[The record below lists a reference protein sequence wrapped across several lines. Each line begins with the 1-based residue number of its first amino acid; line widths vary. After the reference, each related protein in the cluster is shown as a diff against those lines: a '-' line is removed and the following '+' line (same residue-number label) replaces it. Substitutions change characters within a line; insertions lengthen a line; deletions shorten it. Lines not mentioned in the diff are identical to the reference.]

1 MFYFDILIY
10 YNNYKCI
17 DKDFVM
23 AKVKSREEEI
33 QEQWLKYFKNIEKEN
48 ELIKLLL
55 EYYKKIETELNKIE
69 LANLK
74 KRNEDR
80 FESERKPHRRE
91 QEEIKSILPAY
102 TEFIS
107 RKELRQ
113 YLLKANTK
121 IDEIRNKINNN
132 ELNVLSDFKQKLAHY
147 SELKEKLEEFERE
160 KEKPQI
166 DKNKFTSIY
175 LENFKGFTQKE
186 KEKQDENTI
195 KIRPITLIY
204 GPNSF
209 GKSSILQSLLLMNQT
224 VNEGGDYRTVCL
236 LPKGQTANLGTF
248 SDLIN
253 KNDTS
258 KELRIDISLPFNHYF
273 DNENISAKQDTSLL
287 TKLYFSYYFKLTR
300 GHTVL
305 SKIDIWARMIDYYNT
320 DTIMEI
326 PKKLVYTLELQ
337 PNQNDVYTIIRHCKN
352 DIAPNEVFLGDTGE
366 KQEVKKISFFRLE
379 EFLAEEPFKQIE
391 EILKNLVYVSSFR
404 IQPERVFIP
413 EQNRRDYVGKNG
425 EYTAEILYDNDI
437 KKDINIWL
445 KEIAG
450 YELSEDNGNDKVK
463 SINLNDKKT
472 HVQKINL
479 LDLGSGIAQ
488 VLPIITQ
495 SFKSENNTILVEEPE
510 IHLHP
515 KAQATLGAMFAEATQ
530 KRNNTFIIE
539 THSENLLL
547 RLEKLIRRGEL
558 SEDDVSVIYVDKDE
572 NGSKCIPLELDNE
585 GDIVNIS
592 DVPNGFF
599 EEGFDELFDIDKDN

>member
-1 MFYFDILIY
+1 
-10 YNNYKCI
+10 
-17 DKDFVM
+17 M
-23 AKVKSREEEI
+23 AISKEEQLKEA
-33 QEQWLKYFKNIEKEN
+33 WLAYFKNIQKEN
-48 ELIKLLL
+48 ELIRLLL
-55 EYYKKIETELNKIE
+55 KYYKKIETEINKIE

-74 KRNEDR
+74 KRNDDS
-80 FESERKPHRRE
+80 FEEGREYSPRKK

-102 TEFIS
+102 TEFVS

-132 ELNVLSDFKQKLAHY
+132 ELKVLSDFKQKLSHY
-147 SELKEKLEEFERE
+147 IELKGKLEEFERE

-166 DKNKFTSIY
+166 DKNKFTSLY
-175 LENFKGFTQKE
+175 LENFKGFIQKE
-186 KEKQDENTI
+186 EEKQCENTI

-209 GKSSILQSLLLMNQT
+209 GKSSILQSLLLLNQT
-224 VNEGGDYRTVCL
+224 VNEGGDYKTVCL
-236 LPKGQTANLGTF
+236 LPKGATVNLGTF
-248 SDLIN
+248 SDLRN

-287 TKLYFSYYFKLTR
+287 TKLYFSYYFKLTK
-300 GHTVL
+300 GHTIL
-305 SKIDIWARMIDYYNT
+305 SKIDIWAKIIDYCNT
-320 DTIMEI
+320 DTIVET
-326 PKKLVYTLELQ
+326 PKKLIYTLELKS
-337 PNQNDVYTIIRHCKN
+337 NQNNVYTIIRHYRN
-352 DIAPNEVFLGDTGE
+352 DIASDEVFLGDSGQ
-366 KQEVKKISFFRLE
+366 KQELKKISFFRLE
-379 EFLAEEPFKQIE
+379 EFLVEEPFKQIE
-391 EILKNLVYVSSFR
+391 EILQNLVYVSSFR

-425 EYTAEILYDNDI
+425 EYTAEILYDKEL
-437 KKDINIWL
+437 KKNINYWL

-463 SINLNDKKT
+463 SINLNDEKT
-472 HVQKINL
+472 HIQKINL

-495 SFKSENNTILVEEPE
+495 AFKSENNTILVEEPE

-515 KAQATLGAMFAEATQ
+515 KAQATLGEMFAVAAKE
-530 KRNNTFIIE
+530 RNNTFVIE

-547 RLEKLIRRGEL
+547 RLERLIRQGKL
-558 SEDDVSVIYVDKDE
+558 SKDDVSVIYVDKNE
-572 NGSKCIPLELDNE
+572 NGSYCIPLILDNE
-585 GDIVNIS
+585 GDITNIN
-592 DVPNGFF
+592 DVPDGFF
-599 EEGFDELFDIDKDN
+599 EEGFNELFDVKK

>member
-1 MFYFDILIY
+1 MP
-10 YNNYKCI
+10 
-17 DKDFVM
+17 
-23 AKVKSREEEI
+23 KVKSREEEM
-33 QEQWLKYFKNIEKEN
+33 QEKWLKYFKNIEKEN
-48 ELIKLLL
+48 ELIRLLL
-55 EYYKKIETELNKIE
+55 KYYKKIETEINKIE

-74 KRNEDR
+74 KRNDDS
-80 FESERKPHRRE
+80 FEEGREYSPRKK

-102 TEFIS
+102 TEFVS

-132 ELNVLSDFKQKLAHY
+132 ELKVLSDFKQKLSHY
-147 SELKEKLEEFERE
+147 IELKGKLEEFERE

-166 DKNKFTSIY
+166 DKNKLTSLY
-175 LENFKGFTQKE
+175 LENFKGFIQKE
-186 KEKQDENTI
+186 EEKQCENAI

-209 GKSSILQSLLLMNQT
+209 GKSSILQSLLLLNQT
-224 VNEGGDYRTVCL
+224 VNEGGDYKTVCL
-236 LPKGQTANLGTF
+236 LPKGATVNLGTF

-287 TKLYFSYYFKLTR
+287 TKLYFSYYFKLTK
-300 GHTVL
+300 GHTIL
-305 SKIDIWARMIDYYNT
+305 SKIDIWAKIIDYCNT
-320 DTIMEI
+320 DTIVET
-326 PKKLVYTLELQ
+326 PKKLIYTLELKS
-337 PNQNDVYTIIRHCKN
+337 NQNNVYTIIRHYRN
-352 DIAPNEVFLGDTGE
+352 DIAPDEVFLGDTGQ
-366 KQEVKKISFFRLE
+366 KQELKKISFFRLE
-379 EFLAEEPFKQIE
+379 EFLMEEPFKQIE
-391 EILKNLVYVSSFR
+391 EILQNLVYVSSFR

-425 EYTAEILYDNDI
+425 EYTAEILYDKEL
-437 KKDINIWL
+437 KKHINYWL

-463 SINLNDKKT
+463 SINLNDEKT
-472 HVQKINL
+472 HIQKINL

-495 SFKSENNTILVEEPE
+495 AFKSENNTILVEEPE

-515 KAQATLGAMFAEATQ
+515 KAQATLGEMFAVAAKE
-530 KRNNTFIIE
+530 RNNTFVIE

-547 RLEKLIRRGEL
+547 RLERLIRLGKL
-558 SEDDVSVIYVDKDE
+558 SKDDVSVIYVDKDI
-572 NGSKCIPLELDNE
+572 NGSKCIPLKLDDD
-585 GDIVNIS
+585 GDIVNIN
-592 DVPNGFF
+592 DVPDGFF
-599 EEGFDELFDIDKDN
+599 EEGFNELFDVKK

>member
-1 MFYFDILIY
+1 M
-10 YNNYKCI
+10 
-17 DKDFVM
+17 M
-23 AKVKSREEEI
+23 PKVKSREEEM
-33 QEQWLKYFKNIEKEN
+33 QEKWLMYFKNIEKEN
-48 ELIKLLL
+48 ELIRLLL
-55 EYYKKIETELNKIE
+55 KYYKKIEAEVNKIE

-74 KRNEDR
+74 KRNDDS
-80 FESERKPHRRE
+80 FEEGREYSPRKK

-102 TEFIS
+102 TEFVS

-132 ELNVLSDFKQKLAHY
+132 ELKVLSDFKQKLSHY
-147 SELKEKLEEFERE
+147 IELKGKLEEFERE

-166 DKNKFTSIY
+166 DKNKFTSLY
-175 LENFKGFTQKE
+175 LENFKGFIQKE
-186 KEKQDENTI
+186 EEKQCENTI

-209 GKSSILQSLLLMNQT
+209 GKSSILQSLLLLNQT
-224 VNEGGDYRTVCL
+224 VNEGGDYKTVCL
-236 LPKGQTANLGTF
+236 LPKGATVNLGTF

-287 TKLYFSYYFKLTR
+287 TKLYFSYYFKLTK
-300 GHTVL
+300 GHTIL
-305 SKIDIWARMIDYYNT
+305 SKIDIWAKIIDYCNT
-320 DTIMEI
+320 DTIVET
-326 PKKLVYTLELQ
+326 PKKLIYTLELKS
-337 PNQNDVYTIIRHCKN
+337 NQNNVYTIIRHYRN
-352 DIAPNEVFLGDTGE
+352 DIAPDEVFLGDTGQ
-366 KQEVKKISFFRLE
+366 KQELKKISFFRLE
-379 EFLAEEPFKQIE
+379 EFLVEEPFKQIE
-391 EILKNLVYVSSFR
+391 EILQNLVYVSSFR

-425 EYTAEILYDNDI
+425 EYTAEILYDKEL
-437 KKDINIWL
+437 KKHINYWL

-463 SINLNDKKT
+463 SINLNDEKT
-472 HVQKINL
+472 HIQKINL

-495 SFKSENNTILVEEPE
+495 AFKSENNTILVEEPE

-515 KAQATLGAMFAEATQ
+515 KAQATLGEMFAVAAKE
-530 KRNNTFIIE
+530 RNNTFVIE

-547 RLEKLIRRGEL
+547 RLERLIRQGKL
-558 SEDDVSVIYVDKDE
+558 SKDDVSVIYVDKNE
-572 NGSKCIPLELDNE
+572 NGSYCIPLKLDDD
-585 GDIVNIS
+585 GDIVNINE
-592 DVPNGFF
+592 VPDGFF
-599 EEGFDELFDIDKDN
+599 EEGFNELFDVGNK

>member
-1 MFYFDILIY
+1 
-10 YNNYKCI
+10 
-17 DKDFVM
+17 M
-23 AKVKSREEEI
+23 AISKEEQLKEA
-33 QEQWLKYFKNIEKEN
+33 WLAYFKNIQKEN
-48 ELIKLLL
+48 ELIRLLL
-55 EYYKKIETELNKIE
+55 KYYKKIETEINKIE

-74 KRNEDR
+74 KRNDDS
-80 FESERKPHRRE
+80 FEEGREYSPRKK

-102 TEFIS
+102 TEFVS

-132 ELNVLSDFKQKLAHY
+132 ELKVLSDFKQKLSHY
-147 SELKEKLEEFERE
+147 IELKGKLEEFERE

-166 DKNKFTSIY
+166 DKNKFTSLY
-175 LENFKGFTQKE
+175 LENFKGFIQKE
-186 KEKQDENTI
+186 EEKQCENAI

-209 GKSSILQSLLLMNQT
+209 GKSSILQSLLLLNQT
-224 VNEGGDYRTVCL
+224 VNEGRDYKTVCL
-236 LPKGQTANLGTF
+236 LPKGSTVNLGTF

-287 TKLYFSYYFKLTR
+287 TKLYFSYYFKLTK
-300 GHTVL
+300 GHTIL
-305 SKIDIWARMIDYYNT
+305 SKIDIWAKIIDYCNT
-320 DTIMEI
+320 DTIVET
-326 PKKLVYTLELQ
+326 PKKLIYTLELKS
-337 PNQNDVYTIIRHCKN
+337 NQNNVYTIIRHYRN
-352 DIAPNEVFLGDTGE
+352 DIASDEVFLGDSGQ
-366 KQEVKKISFFRLE
+366 KQELKKISFFRLE
-379 EFLAEEPFKQIE
+379 EFLMEEPFKQIE
-391 EILKNLVYVSSFR
+391 EILQNLVYVSSFR

-425 EYTAEILYDNDI
+425 EYTAEILYDKEL
-437 KKDINIWL
+437 KKHINYWL

-463 SINLNDKKT
+463 SINLNDEKT
-472 HVQKINL
+472 HIQKINL

-495 SFKSENNTILVEEPE
+495 AFKSGNNTILVEEPE

-515 KAQATLGAMFAEATQ
+515 KAQATLGEMFAVAAKE
-530 KRNNTFIIE
+530 RNNTFVIE

-547 RLEKLIRRGEL
+547 RLERLIRLGKL
-558 SEDDVSVIYVDKDE
+558 SKDDVSVIYVDKNE
-572 NGSKCIPLELDNE
+572 NGSYCIPLILDDE
-585 GDIVNIS
+585 GDITNIN
-592 DVPNGFF
+592 DVPDGFF
-599 EEGFDELFDIDKDN
+599 EEGFNELFDVGNK

>member
-1 MFYFDILIY
+1 
-10 YNNYKCI
+10 
-17 DKDFVM
+17 M
-23 AKVKSREEEI
+23 AISKEEQLKEA
-33 QEQWLKYFKNIEKEN
+33 WLAYFKNIQKEN
-48 ELIKLLL
+48 ELIRLLL
-55 EYYKKIETELNKIE
+55 KYYKKIEAEVNKIE

-74 KRNEDR
+74 KRNDDS
-80 FESERKPHRRE
+80 FEGGREYSPRKK

-132 ELNVLSDFKQKLAHY
+132 ELKVLSDFKQKLSHY
-147 SELKEKLEEFERE
+147 IELKGKLEEFERE

-166 DKNKFTSIY
+166 DKNKFTSLY
-175 LENFKGFTQKE
+175 LENFKGFIQKE
-186 KEKQDENTI
+186 EEKQCENTI

-209 GKSSILQSLLLMNQT
+209 GKSSILQSLLLLNQT
-224 VNEGGDYRTVCL
+224 VNEGGDYKTVCL
-236 LPKGQTANLGTF
+236 LPKGSTVNLGTF

-273 DNENISAKQDTSLL
+273 DNENIFVKQDTSLL
-287 TKLYFSYYFKLTR
+287 TKLYFSYYFKLTK
-300 GHTVL
+300 GHTIL
-305 SKIDIWARMIDYYNT
+305 SKIDIWAKIIDYCNT
-320 DTIMEI
+320 DTIVET
-326 PKKLVYTLELQ
+326 PKKLIYTLELKS
-337 PNQNDVYTIIRHCKN
+337 NQNNVYTIIRHYRN
-352 DIAPNEVFLGDTGE
+352 DIASDEVFLGDSGQ
-366 KQEVKKISFFRLE
+366 KQELKKISFFRLE
-379 EFLAEEPFKQIE
+379 EFLVEEPFKQIE
-391 EILKNLVYVSSFR
+391 EILQNLVYVSSFR

-425 EYTAEILYDNDI
+425 EYTAEILYDKEL
-437 KKDINIWL
+437 KKHINYWL

-463 SINLNDKKT
+463 SINLNDEKT
-472 HVQKINL
+472 HIQKINL

-495 SFKSENNTILVEEPE
+495 AFKSENNTILVEEPE

-515 KAQATLGAMFAEATQ
+515 KAQATLGEMFAVAAKE
-530 KRNNTFIIE
+530 RNNTFVIE

-547 RLEKLIRRGEL
+547 RLERLIRQGKL
-558 SEDDVSVIYVDKDE
+558 SKDDVSVIYVDKNE
-572 NGSKCIPLELDNE
+572 NGSYCIPLILDDE
-585 GDIVNIS
+585 GDITNIN
-592 DVPNGFF
+592 DVPDGFF
-599 EEGFDELFDIDKDN
+599 EEGFNELFDVKK

>member
-1 MFYFDILIY
+1 
-10 YNNYKCI
+10 
-17 DKDFVM
+17 M
-23 AKVKSREEEI
+23 AISKEEQLKEA
-33 QEQWLKYFKNIEKEN
+33 WLAYFKNIQKEN
-48 ELIKLLL
+48 ELIRLLL
-55 EYYKKIETELNKIE
+55 KYYKKIEAEVNKIE

-74 KRNEDR
+74 KRNDDS
-80 FESERKPHRRE
+80 FEEGREYSPRKK

-102 TEFIS
+102 TEFVS

-132 ELNVLSDFKQKLAHY
+132 ELKVLSDFKQKLSHY
-147 SELKEKLEEFERE
+147 IELKGKLEEFERE

-166 DKNKFTSIY
+166 DKNKFTSLY
-175 LENFKGFTQKE
+175 LENFKGFIQKE
-186 KEKQDENTI
+186 EEKQCENTI

-209 GKSSILQSLLLMNQT
+209 GKSSILQSLLLLNQT
-224 VNEGGDYRTVCL
+224 VNEGGDYKTVCL
-236 LPKGQTANLGTF
+236 LPKGSTVNLGTF

-273 DNENISAKQDTSLL
+273 DNENIFVKQDTSLL
-287 TKLYFSYYFKLTR
+287 TKLYFSYYFKLTK
-300 GHTVL
+300 GHTIL
-305 SKIDIWARMIDYYNT
+305 SKIDIWAKIIDYCNT
-320 DTIMEI
+320 DTIVET
-326 PKKLVYTLELQ
+326 PKKLIYTLELKS
-337 PNQNDVYTIIRHCKN
+337 NQNNVYTIIRHYRN
-352 DIAPNEVFLGDTGE
+352 DIASDEVFLGDSGQ
-366 KQEVKKISFFRLE
+366 KQELKKISFFRLE
-379 EFLAEEPFKQIE
+379 EFLVEEPFKQIE
-391 EILKNLVYVSSFR
+391 EILQNLVYVSSFR

-425 EYTAEILYDNDI
+425 EYTAEILYDKEL
-437 KKDINIWL
+437 KKHINYWL

-463 SINLNDKKT
+463 SINLNDEKT
-472 HVQKINL
+472 HIQKINL

-495 SFKSENNTILVEEPE
+495 AFKSENNTILVEEPE

-515 KAQATLGAMFAEATQ
+515 KAQATLGEMFAVAAKE
-530 KRNNTFIIE
+530 RNNTFVIE

-547 RLEKLIRRGEL
+547 RLERLIRQGKL
-558 SEDDVSVIYVDKDE
+558 SKDDVSVIYVDKNE
-572 NGSKCIPLELDNE
+572 NGSYCIPLILDNE
-585 GDIVNIS
+585 GDITNIN
-592 DVPNGFF
+592 DVPDGFF
-599 EEGFDELFDIDKDN
+599 EEGFNELFDVKK

>member
-1 MFYFDILIY
+1 M
-10 YNNYKCI
+10 
-17 DKDFVM
+17 M
-23 AKVKSREEEI
+23 PKVKSREEEM
-33 QEQWLKYFKNIEKEN
+33 QEKWLKYFKNIEKEN
-48 ELIKLLL
+48 ELIRLLL
-55 EYYKKIETELNKIE
+55 KYYKKIETEINKIE

-74 KRNEDR
+74 KRNDDS
-80 FESERKPHRRE
+80 FEEGSEYSPRKK

-102 TEFIS
+102 TEFVS

-132 ELNVLSDFKQKLAHY
+132 ELKVLSDFKQKLSHY
-147 SELKEKLEEFERE
+147 IELKGKLEEFERE

-166 DKNKFTSIY
+166 DKNKLTSLY
-175 LENFKGFTQKE
+175 LENFKGFIQKE
-186 KEKQDENTI
+186 EEKQCENAI

-209 GKSSILQSLLLMNQT
+209 GKSSILQSLLLLNQT
-224 VNEGGDYRTVCL
+224 VNEGGDYKTVCL
-236 LPKGQTANLGTF
+236 LPKGATVNLGTF

-287 TKLYFSYYFKLTR
+287 TKLYFSYYFKLTK
-300 GHTVL
+300 GHTIL
-305 SKIDIWARMIDYYNT
+305 SKIDIWAKIIDYCNT
-320 DTIMEI
+320 DTIVET
-326 PKKLVYTLELQ
+326 PKKLIYTLELQ
-337 PNQNDVYTIIRHCKN
+337 PNQNNVYTIIRHYRN
-352 DIAPNEVFLGDTGE
+352 DIAPYEVFLGDSGQ
-366 KQEVKKISFFRLE
+366 KQELKKISFFRLE
-379 EFLAEEPFKQIE
+379 EFLMEEPFKQIE
-391 EILKNLVYVSSFR
+391 EILQNLVYVSSFR

-425 EYTAEILYDNDI
+425 EYTAEILYDKEL
-437 KKDINIWL
+437 KKHINYWL

-463 SINLNDKKT
+463 SINLNDEKT
-472 HVQKINL
+472 HIQKINL

-495 SFKSENNTILVEEPE
+495 AFKSENNTILVEEPE

-515 KAQATLGAMFAEATQ
+515 KAQATLGEMFAVAAKE
-530 KRNNTFIIE
+530 RNNTFVIE

-547 RLEKLIRRGEL
+547 RLERLIRLGKL
-558 SEDDVSVIYVDKDE
+558 SKDDVSVIYVDKDI
-572 NGSKCIPLELDNE
+572 NGSKCIPLKLDDD
-585 GDIVNIS
+585 GDIVNINE
-592 DVPNGFF
+592 VPDGFF
-599 EEGFDELFDIDKDN
+599 EEGFNELFDVGNK

>member
-1 MFYFDILIY
+1 MP
-10 YNNYKCI
+10 
-17 DKDFVM
+17 
-23 AKVKSREEEI
+23 KVKSREEEM
-33 QEQWLKYFKNIEKEN
+33 QEKWLKYFKNIEKEN
-48 ELIKLLL
+48 ELIRLLL
-55 EYYKKIETELNKIE
+55 KYYKKIETEINKIE

-74 KRNEDR
+74 KRNDDS
-80 FESERKPHRRE
+80 FEEGSEYSPRKK

-102 TEFIS
+102 TEFVS

-132 ELNVLSDFKQKLAHY
+132 ELKVLSDFKQKLSHY
-147 SELKEKLEEFERE
+147 IELKGKLEEFERE

-166 DKNKFTSIY
+166 DKNKLTSLY
-175 LENFKGFTQKE
+175 LENFKGFIQKE
-186 KEKQDENTI
+186 EEKQCENAI
-195 KIRPITLIY
+195 KIRPITLVY

-209 GKSSILQSLLLMNQT
+209 GKSSILQSLLLLNQT
-224 VNEGGDYRTVCL
+224 VNEGGDYKTVCL
-236 LPKGQTANLGTF
+236 LPKGATVNLGTF

-287 TKLYFSYYFKLTR
+287 TKLYFSYYFKLTK
-300 GHTVL
+300 GHTIL
-305 SKIDIWARMIDYYNT
+305 SKIDIWAKIIDYCNT
-320 DTIMEI
+320 DTIVET
-326 PKKLVYTLELQ
+326 PKKLIYTLELQ
-337 PNQNDVYTIIRHCKN
+337 PNQNNVYTIIRHYRN
-352 DIAPNEVFLGDTGE
+352 DIAPYEVFLGDSGQ
-366 KQEVKKISFFRLE
+366 KQELKKISFFRLE
-379 EFLAEEPFKQIE
+379 EFLMEEPFKQIE
-391 EILKNLVYVSSFR
+391 EILQNLVYVSSFR

-425 EYTAEILYDNDI
+425 EYTAEILYDKEL
-437 KKDINIWL
+437 KKHINYWL

-463 SINLNDKKT
+463 SINLNDEKT
-472 HVQKINL
+472 HIQKINL

-495 SFKSENNTILVEEPE
+495 AFKSENNTILVEEPE

-515 KAQATLGAMFAEATQ
+515 KAQATLGEMFAVAAKE
-530 KRNNTFIIE
+530 RNNTFVIE

-547 RLEKLIRRGEL
+547 RLERLIRLGKL
-558 SEDDVSVIYVDKDE
+558 SKDDVSVIYVDKDI
-572 NGSKCIPLELDNE
+572 NGSKCIPLKLDDD
-585 GDIVNIS
+585 GDIVNINE
-592 DVPNGFF
+592 VPDGFF
-599 EEGFDELFDIDKDN
+599 EEGFNELFDVGNK

>member
-1 MFYFDILIY
+1 
-10 YNNYKCI
+10 
-17 DKDFVM
+17 M
-23 AKVKSREEEI
+23 AISKEEQLKEA
-33 QEQWLKYFKNIEKEN
+33 WLAYFKNIQKEN
-48 ELIKLLL
+48 ELIRLLL
-55 EYYKKIETELNKIE
+55 KYYKKIETEINKIE

-74 KRNEDR
+74 KRNDDS
-80 FESERKPHRRE
+80 FEEGREYSPRKK

-102 TEFIS
+102 TEFVS

-132 ELNVLSDFKQKLAHY
+132 ELKVLSDFKQKLSHY
-147 SELKEKLEEFERE
+147 IELKGKLEEFERE

-166 DKNKFTSIY
+166 DKNKFTSLY
-175 LENFKGFTQKE
+175 LENFKGFIQKE
-186 KEKQDENTI
+186 EEKQCEKTI

-209 GKSSILQSLLLMNQT
+209 GKSSILQSLLLLNQT
-224 VNEGGDYRTVCL
+224 VNEGRDYKTVCL
-236 LPKGQTANLGTF
+236 LPKGSTVNLGTF

-287 TKLYFSYYFKLTR
+287 TKLYFSYYFKLTK
-300 GHTVL
+300 GHTIL
-305 SKIDIWARMIDYYNT
+305 SKIDIWAKIIDYCNT
-320 DTIMEI
+320 DTIVET
-326 PKKLVYTLELQ
+326 PKKLIYTLELKS
-337 PNQNDVYTIIRHCKN
+337 NQNNVYTIIRHYRN
-352 DIAPNEVFLGDTGE
+352 DIASDEVFLGDSGQ
-366 KQEVKKISFFRLE
+366 KQELKKISFFRLE
-379 EFLAEEPFKQIE
+379 EFLMEEPFKQIE
-391 EILKNLVYVSSFR
+391 EILQNLVYVSSFR

-425 EYTAEILYDNDI
+425 EYTAEILYDKEL
-437 KKDINIWL
+437 KKHINYWL

-463 SINLNDKKT
+463 SINLNDEKT
-472 HVQKINL
+472 HIQKINL

-495 SFKSENNTILVEEPE
+495 AFKSENNTILVEEPE

-515 KAQATLGAMFAEATQ
+515 KAQATLGEMFAVAAKE
-530 KRNNTFIIE
+530 RNNTFVIE

-547 RLEKLIRRGEL
+547 RLERLIRLGKL
-558 SEDDVSVIYVDKDE
+558 SKDDVSVIYVDKNE
-572 NGSKCIPLELDNE
+572 NGSYCIPLILDDE
-585 GDIVNIS
+585 GDITNIN
-592 DVPNGFF
+592 DVPDGFF
-599 EEGFDELFDIDKDN
+599 EEGFNELFDVGNK

>member
-1 MFYFDILIY
+1 
-10 YNNYKCI
+10 
-17 DKDFVM
+17 M
-23 AKVKSREEEI
+23 AISKEEQLKEA
-33 QEQWLKYFKNIEKEN
+33 WLAYFKNIQKEN
-48 ELIKLLL
+48 ELIRLLL
-55 EYYKKIETELNKIE
+55 KYYKKIEAEVNKIE

-74 KRNEDR
+74 KRNDDS
-80 FESERKPHRRE
+80 FEGGREYSPRKK

-102 TEFIS
+102 TEFVS

-132 ELNVLSDFKQKLAHY
+132 ELKVLSDFKQKLSHY
-147 SELKEKLEEFERE
+147 IELKGKLEEFERE

-166 DKNKFTSIY
+166 DKNKFTSLY
-175 LENFKGFTQKE
+175 LENFKGFIQKE
-186 KEKQDENTI
+186 EEKQCENTI

-209 GKSSILQSLLLMNQT
+209 GKSSILQSLLLLNQT
-224 VNEGGDYRTVCL
+224 VNEGGDYKTVCL
-236 LPKGQTANLGTF
+236 LPKGATVNLGTF

-273 DNENISAKQDTSLL
+273 DNENIFVKQDTSLL
-287 TKLYFSYYFKLTR
+287 TKLYFSYYFKLTK
-300 GHTVL
+300 GHTIL
-305 SKIDIWARMIDYYNT
+305 SKIDIWAKIIDYCNT
-320 DTIMEI
+320 DTIVET
-326 PKKLVYTLELQ
+326 PKKLIYTLELKS
-337 PNQNDVYTIIRHCKN
+337 NQNNVYTIIRHYRN
-352 DIAPNEVFLGDTGE
+352 DIASDEVFLGDSGQ
-366 KQEVKKISFFRLE
+366 KQELKKISFFRLE
-379 EFLAEEPFKQIE
+379 EFLMEEPFKQIE
-391 EILKNLVYVSSFR
+391 EILQNLVYVSSFR

-425 EYTAEILYDNDI
+425 EYTAEILYDKEI
-437 KKDINIWL
+437 KKNINYWL

-463 SINLNDKKT
+463 SINLNDEKT
-472 HVQKINL
+472 HIQKINL

-495 SFKSENNTILVEEPE
+495 AFKSENNTILVEEPE

-515 KAQATLGAMFAEATQ
+515 KAQATLGEMFAVAAKE
-530 KRNNTFIIE
+530 RNNTFVIE

-547 RLEKLIRRGEL
+547 RLERLIRLRKL
-558 SEDDVSVIYVDKDE
+558 SKDDVSVIYVDKDR
-572 NGSKCIPLELDNE
+572 NGSKCIPLKLDDD
-585 GDIVNIS
+585 GDIVNINE
-592 DVPNGFF
+592 VPDGFF
-599 EEGFDELFDIDKDN
+599 EEGFNELFDVGNK

>member
-1 MFYFDILIY
+1 MP
-10 YNNYKCI
+10 
-17 DKDFVM
+17 
-23 AKVKSREEEI
+23 KVKSREEEM
-33 QEQWLKYFKNIEKEN
+33 QEKWLKYFKNIEKEN
-48 ELIKLLL
+48 ELIRLLL
-55 EYYKKIETELNKIE
+55 KYYKKIETEINKIE

-74 KRNEDR
+74 KRNDDS
-80 FESERKPHRRE
+80 FEEGSEYSPRKK

-102 TEFIS
+102 TEFVS

-132 ELNVLSDFKQKLAHY
+132 ELKVLSDFKQKLSHY
-147 SELKEKLEEFERE
+147 IELKGKLEEFERE

-166 DKNKFTSIY
+166 DKNKLTSLY
-175 LENFKGFTQKE
+175 LENFKGFIQKE
-186 KEKQDENTI
+186 EEKQCENAI

-209 GKSSILQSLLLMNQT
+209 GKSSILQSLLLLNQT
-224 VNEGGDYRTVCL
+224 VNEGGDYKTVCL
-236 LPKGQTANLGTF
+236 LPKGATVNLGTF

-287 TKLYFSYYFKLTR
+287 TKLYFSYYFKLTK
-300 GHTVL
+300 GHTIL
-305 SKIDIWARMIDYYNT
+305 SKIDIWAKIIDYCNT
-320 DTIMEI
+320 DTIVET
-326 PKKLVYTLELQ
+326 PKKLIYTLELQ
-337 PNQNDVYTIIRHCKN
+337 PNQNNVYTIIRHYRN
-352 DIAPNEVFLGDTGE
+352 DIAPYEVFLGDSGQ
-366 KQEVKKISFFRLE
+366 KQELKKISFFRLE
-379 EFLAEEPFKQIE
+379 EFLMEEPFKQIE
-391 EILKNLVYVSSFR
+391 EILQNLVYVSSFR

-425 EYTAEILYDNDI
+425 EYTAEILYDKEL
-437 KKDINIWL
+437 KKHINYWL

-463 SINLNDKKT
+463 SINLNDEKT
-472 HVQKINL
+472 HIQKINL

-495 SFKSENNTILVEEPE
+495 AFKSENNTILVEEPE

-515 KAQATLGAMFAEATQ
+515 KAQATLGEMFAVAAKE
-530 KRNNTFIIE
+530 RNNTFVIE

-547 RLEKLIRRGEL
+547 RLERLIRLGKL
-558 SEDDVSVIYVDKDE
+558 SKDDVSVIYVDKDI
-572 NGSKCIPLELDNE
+572 NGSKCIPLKLDDD
-585 GDIVNIS
+585 GDIVNINE
-592 DVPNGFF
+592 VPDGFF
-599 EEGFDELFDIDKDN
+599 EEGFNELFDVGNK

>member
-1 MFYFDILIY
+1 
-10 YNNYKCI
+10 
-17 DKDFVM
+17 M
-23 AKVKSREEEI
+23 AISKEEQLKEA
-33 QEQWLKYFKNIEKEN
+33 WLAYFKNIQKEN
-48 ELIKLLL
+48 ELIRLLL
-55 EYYKKIETELNKIE
+55 KYYKKIEAEVNKIE

-74 KRNEDR
+74 KRNDDS
-80 FESERKPHRRE
+80 FEGGREYSLRKK

-102 TEFIS
+102 TEFVS

-132 ELNVLSDFKQKLAHY
+132 ELKVLSDFKQKLSHY
-147 SELKEKLEEFERE
+147 IELKGKLEEFERE

-166 DKNKFTSIY
+166 DKNKFTSLY
-175 LENFKGFTQKE
+175 LENFKGFIQKE
-186 KEKQDENTI
+186 EEKQCENTI

-209 GKSSILQSLLLMNQT
+209 GKSSILQSLLLLNQT
-224 VNEGGDYRTVCL
+224 VNEGGDYKTVCL
-236 LPKGQTANLGTF
+236 LPKGATVNLGTF

-287 TKLYFSYYFKLTR
+287 TKLYFSYYFKLTK
-300 GHTVL
+300 GHTIL
-305 SKIDIWARMIDYYNT
+305 SKIDIWAKIIDYCNT
-320 DTIMEI
+320 DTIVET
-326 PKKLVYTLELQ
+326 PKKLIYTLELQ
-337 PNQNDVYTIIRHCKN
+337 SNQNNVYTIIRHYRN
-352 DIAPNEVFLGDTGE
+352 DIAPDEVFLGDTGQKHE
-366 KQEVKKISFFRLE
+366 LKKISFFRLE
-379 EFLAEEPFKQIE
+379 EFLVEEPFKRIE
-391 EILKNLVYVSSFR
+391 EILQNLVYVSSFR

-425 EYTAEILYDNDI
+425 EYTAEILYDKEL
-437 KKDINIWL
+437 KKHINYWL

-463 SINLNDKKT
+463 SINLNDEKT
-472 HVQKINL
+472 HIQKINL

-495 SFKSENNTILVEEPE
+495 AFKSENNTILVEEPE

-515 KAQATLGAMFAEATQ
+515 KAQATLGEMFAVAAKE
-530 KRNNTFIIE
+530 RNNTFVIE

-547 RLEKLIRRGEL
+547 RLERLIRLGKL
-558 SEDDVSVIYVDKDE
+558 SKDDVSVIYVDKDIK
-572 NGSKCIPLELDNE
+572 GSKCIPLKLDDD
-585 GDIVNIS
+585 GDIVNINE
-592 DVPNGFF
+592 VPDGFF
-599 EEGFDELFDIDKDN
+599 EEGFNELFDVGNK

>member
-1 MFYFDILIY
+1 
-10 YNNYKCI
+10 
-17 DKDFVM
+17 M
-23 AKVKSREEEI
+23 AISKEEQLKEA
-33 QEQWLKYFKNIEKEN
+33 WLAYFKNIQKEN
-48 ELIKLLL
+48 ELIRLLL
-55 EYYKKIETELNKIE
+55 KYYKKIEAEVNKIE

-74 KRNEDR
+74 KRNDDS
-80 FESERKPHRRE
+80 FEEGREYSPRKK

-102 TEFIS
+102 TEFVS

-132 ELNVLSDFKQKLAHY
+132 ELKVLSDFKQKLSHY
-147 SELKEKLEEFERE
+147 IELKGKLEEFERE

-166 DKNKFTSIY
+166 DKNKFTSLY
-175 LENFKGFTQKE
+175 LENFKGFIQKE
-186 KEKQDENTI
+186 EEKQCENTI

-209 GKSSILQSLLLMNQT
+209 GKSSILQSLLLLNQT
-224 VNEGGDYRTVCL
+224 VNEGGDYKTVCL
-236 LPKGQTANLGTF
+236 LPKGSTVNLGTF

-287 TKLYFSYYFKLTR
+287 TKLYFSYYFKLTK
-300 GHTVL
+300 GHTIL
-305 SKIDIWARMIDYYNT
+305 SKIDIWAKIIDYCNT
-320 DTIMEI
+320 DTIVET
-326 PKKLVYTLELQ
+326 PKKLIYTLELKS
-337 PNQNDVYTIIRHCKN
+337 NQNNVYTIIRHYRN
-352 DIAPNEVFLGDTGE
+352 DIAPDEVFLGDSGQ
-366 KQEVKKISFFRLE
+366 KQELKKISFFRLE
-379 EFLAEEPFKQIE
+379 EFLVEEPFKQIE
-391 EILKNLVYVSSFR
+391 EILQNLVYVSSFR

-425 EYTAEILYDNDI
+425 EYTAEILYDKEL
-437 KKDINIWL
+437 KKNINYWL

-463 SINLNDKKT
+463 SINLNDEKT
-472 HVQKINL
+472 HIQKINL

-495 SFKSENNTILVEEPE
+495 AFKSENNTILVEEPE

-515 KAQATLGAMFAEATQ
+515 KAQATLGEMFAVAAKE
-530 KRNNTFIIE
+530 RNNTFVIE

-547 RLEKLIRRGEL
+547 RLERLIRQGKL
-558 SEDDVSVIYVDKDE
+558 SKDDVSVIYVDKNE
-572 NGSKCIPLELDNE
+572 NGSYCIPLILDNE
-585 GDIVNIS
+585 GDITNINE
-592 DVPNGFF
+592 VPDGFF
-599 EEGFDELFDIDKDN
+599 EEGFNELFDVGNK

>member
-1 MFYFDILIY
+1 
-10 YNNYKCI
+10 
-17 DKDFVM
+17 M
-23 AKVKSREEEI
+23 AISKEEQLKEA
-33 QEQWLKYFKNIEKEN
+33 WLAYFKNIQKEN
-48 ELIKLLL
+48 ELIRLLL
-55 EYYKKIETELNKIE
+55 KYYKKIETEINKIE

-74 KRNEDR
+74 KRNDDS
-80 FESERKPHRRE
+80 FEGGRDYSLRKK

-102 TEFIS
+102 TEFVS

-132 ELNVLSDFKQKLAHY
+132 ELKVLSDFKQKLSHY
-147 SELKEKLEEFERE
+147 IELKGKLEEFERE

-166 DKNKFTSIY
+166 DKNKFTSLY
-175 LENFKGFTQKE
+175 LENFKGFIQKE
-186 KEKQDENTI
+186 EEKQCENTI

-209 GKSSILQSLLLMNQT
+209 GKSSILQSLLLLNQT
-224 VNEGGDYRTVCL
+224 VNEGRDYKTVCL
-236 LPKGQTANLGTF
+236 LPKGATVNLGTF

-287 TKLYFSYYFKLTR
+287 TKLYFSYYFKLTK
-300 GHTVL
+300 GHTIL
-305 SKIDIWARMIDYYNT
+305 SKIDIWAKIIDYCNT
-320 DTIMEI
+320 DTIVET
-326 PKKLVYTLELQ
+326 PKKLIYTLELKS
-337 PNQNDVYTIIRHCKN
+337 NQNNVYTIIRHYRN
-352 DIAPNEVFLGDTGE
+352 DIASDEVFLGDSGQ
-366 KQEVKKISFFRLE
+366 KQELKKISFFRLE
-379 EFLAEEPFKQIE
+379 EFLVEEPFKQIE
-391 EILKNLVYVSSFR
+391 EILQNLVYVSSFR

-425 EYTAEILYDNDI
+425 EYTAEILYDKEL
-437 KKDINIWL
+437 KKHINYWL

-463 SINLNDKKT
+463 SINLNDEKT
-472 HVQKINL
+472 HIQKINL

-495 SFKSENNTILVEEPE
+495 AFKSENNTILVEEPE

-515 KAQATLGAMFAEATQ
+515 KAQATLGEMFAVAAKE
-530 KRNNTFIIE
+530 RNNTFVIE

-547 RLEKLIRRGEL
+547 RLERLIRLGKL
-558 SEDDVSVIYVDKDE
+558 SKDDVSVIYVDKDR
-572 NGSKCIPLELDNE
+572 NGSKCIPLKLDDD
-585 GDIVNIS
+585 GDIVNINE
-592 DVPNGFF
+592 VPDGFF
-599 EEGFDELFDIDKDN
+599 EEGFNELFDVGNK

>member
-1 MFYFDILIY
+1 MP
-10 YNNYKCI
+10 
-17 DKDFVM
+17 
-23 AKVKSREEEI
+23 KVKSREEEM
-33 QEQWLKYFKNIEKEN
+33 QEKWLKYFKNIEKEN
-48 ELIKLLL
+48 ELIRLLL
-55 EYYKKIETELNKIE
+55 KYYKKIETEINKIE

-74 KRNEDR
+74 KRNDDS
-80 FESERKPHRRE
+80 FEEGSEYSPRKK

-102 TEFIS
+102 TEFVS

-132 ELNVLSDFKQKLAHY
+132 ELKVLSDFKQKLSHY
-147 SELKEKLEEFERE
+147 IELKGKLEEFERE

-166 DKNKFTSIY
+166 DKNKLTSLY
-175 LENFKGFTQKE
+175 LENFKGFIQKE
-186 KEKQDENTI
+186 EEKQCENAI

-209 GKSSILQSLLLMNQT
+209 GKTSILQSLLLLNQT
-224 VNEGGDYRTVCL
+224 VNEGGDYKTVCL
-236 LPKGQTANLGTF
+236 LPKGATVNLGTF

-287 TKLYFSYYFKLTR
+287 TKLYFSYYFKLTK
-300 GHTVL
+300 GHTIL
-305 SKIDIWARMIDYYNT
+305 SKIDIWAKIIDYCNT
-320 DTIMEI
+320 DTIVET
-326 PKKLVYTLELQ
+326 PKKLIYTLELQ
-337 PNQNDVYTIIRHCKN
+337 PNQNNVYTIIRHYRN
-352 DIAPNEVFLGDTGE
+352 DIAPYEVFLGDSGQ
-366 KQEVKKISFFRLE
+366 KQELKKISFFRLE
-379 EFLAEEPFKQIE
+379 EFLMEEPFKQIE
-391 EILKNLVYVSSFR
+391 EILQNLVYVSSFR

-425 EYTAEILYDNDI
+425 EYTAEILYDKEL
-437 KKDINIWL
+437 KKHINYWL

-463 SINLNDKKT
+463 SINLNDEKT
-472 HVQKINL
+472 HIQKINL

-495 SFKSENNTILVEEPE
+495 AFKSGNNTILVEEPE

-515 KAQATLGAMFAEATQ
+515 KAQATLGEMFAVAAKE
-530 KRNNTFIIE
+530 RNNTFVIE

-547 RLEKLIRRGEL
+547 RLERLIRLGKL
-558 SEDDVSVIYVDKDE
+558 SKDDVSVIYVDKDI
-572 NGSKCIPLELDNE
+572 NGSKCIPLKLDDD
-585 GDIVNIS
+585 GDIVNINE
-592 DVPNGFF
+592 VPDGFF
-599 EEGFDELFDIDKDN
+599 EEGFNELFDVGNK

>member
-1 MFYFDILIY
+1 
-10 YNNYKCI
+10 
-17 DKDFVM
+17 M
-23 AKVKSREEEI
+23 AISKEEQLKEA
-33 QEQWLKYFKNIEKEN
+33 WLAYFKNIQKEN
-48 ELIKLLL
+48 ELIRLLL
-55 EYYKKIETELNKIE
+55 KYYKKIETEINKIE

-74 KRNEDR
+74 KRNDDS
-80 FESERKPHRRE
+80 FEEGREYSPRKK

-102 TEFIS
+102 TEFVS

-132 ELNVLSDFKQKLAHY
+132 ELKVLSDFKQKLSHY
-147 SELKEKLEEFERE
+147 IELKGKLEEFERE

-166 DKNKFTSIY
+166 DKNKFTSLY
-175 LENFKGFTQKE
+175 LENFKGFIQKE
-186 KEKQDENTI
+186 EEKQCENTI

-209 GKSSILQSLLLMNQT
+209 GKSSILQSLLLLNQT
-224 VNEGGDYRTVCL
+224 VNEGGDYKTVCL
-236 LPKGQTANLGTF
+236 LPKGATVNLGTF

-273 DNENISAKQDTSLL
+273 DNENISVKQDTSLL
-287 TKLYFSYYFKLTR
+287 TKLYFSYYFKLTK
-300 GHTVL
+300 GHTIL
-305 SKIDIWARMIDYYNT
+305 SKIDIWAKIIDYCNT
-320 DTIMEI
+320 DTIVET
-326 PKKLVYTLELQ
+326 PKKLIYTLELKS
-337 PNQNDVYTIIRHCKN
+337 NQNNVYTIIRHYRN
-352 DIAPNEVFLGDTGE
+352 DIAPDEVFLGDTGQKHE
-366 KQEVKKISFFRLE
+366 LKKISFFRLE
-379 EFLAEEPFKQIE
+379 EFLVEEPFKQIE
-391 EILKNLVYVSSFR
+391 EILQNLVYVSSFR

-425 EYTAEILYDNDI
+425 EYTAEILYDKEL
-437 KKDINIWL
+437 KKNINYWL

-463 SINLNDKKT
+463 SINLNDEKT
-472 HVQKINL
+472 HIQKINL

-495 SFKSENNTILVEEPE
+495 AFKSENNTILVEEPE

-515 KAQATLGAMFAEATQ
+515 KAQATLGEMFAVAAKE
-530 KRNNTFIIE
+530 RNNTFVIE

-547 RLEKLIRRGEL
+547 RLERLIRQGKL
-558 SEDDVSVIYVDKDE
+558 SKDDVSVIYVDKNE
-572 NGSKCIPLELDNE
+572 NGSYCIPLILDNE
-585 GDIVNIS
+585 GDITNIN
-592 DVPNGFF
+592 DVPDGFF
-599 EEGFDELFDIDKDN
+599 EEGFNELFDVKK

>member
-1 MFYFDILIY
+1 
-10 YNNYKCI
+10 
-17 DKDFVM
+17 M
-23 AKVKSREEEI
+23 AISKEEQLKEA
-33 QEQWLKYFKNIEKEN
+33 WLAYFKNIQKEN
-48 ELIKLLL
+48 ELIRLLL
-55 EYYKKIETELNKIE
+55 KYYKKIETEINKIE

-74 KRNEDR
+74 KRNDDS
-80 FESERKPHRRE
+80 FEEGREYSPRKK

-102 TEFIS
+102 TEFVS

-132 ELNVLSDFKQKLAHY
+132 ELKVLSDFKQKLSHY
-147 SELKEKLEEFERE
+147 IELKGKLEEFIRE

-166 DKNKFTSIY
+166 DKNKFTSLY
-175 LENFKGFTQKE
+175 LENFKGFIQKE
-186 KEKQDENTI
+186 EEKQCENTI

-209 GKSSILQSLLLMNQT
+209 GKSSILQSLLLLNQT
-224 VNEGGDYRTVCL
+224 VNEGGDYKTVCL
-236 LPKGQTANLGTF
+236 LPKGATVNLGTF

-287 TKLYFSYYFKLTR
+287 TKLYFSYYFKLTK
-300 GHTVL
+300 GHTIL
-305 SKIDIWARMIDYYNT
+305 SKIDIWAKIIDYCNT
-320 DTIMEI
+320 DTIVET
-326 PKKLVYTLELQ
+326 PKKLIYTLELKS
-337 PNQNDVYTIIRHCKN
+337 NQNNVYTIIRHYRN
-352 DIAPNEVFLGDTGE
+352 DIASDEVFLGDSGQ
-366 KQEVKKISFFRLE
+366 KQELKKISFFRLE
-379 EFLAEEPFKQIE
+379 EFLVEEPFKQIE
-391 EILKNLVYVSSFR
+391 EILQNLVYVSSFR

-425 EYTAEILYDNDI
+425 EYTAEILYDKEL
-437 KKDINIWL
+437 KKNINYWL

-463 SINLNDKKT
+463 SINLNDEKT
-472 HVQKINL
+472 HIQKINL

-495 SFKSENNTILVEEPE
+495 AFKSENNTILVEEPE

-515 KAQATLGAMFAEATQ
+515 KAQATLGEMFAVAAKE
-530 KRNNTFIIE
+530 RNNTFVIE

-547 RLEKLIRRGEL
+547 RLERLIRLRKL
-558 SEDDVSVIYVDKDE
+558 SKDDVSVIYVDKDI
-572 NGSKCIPLELDNE
+572 NGSKCIPLKLDDD
-585 GDIVNIS
+585 GDIVNINE
-592 DVPNGFF
+592 VPDGFF
-599 EEGFDELFDIDKDN
+599 EEGFNELFDVGNK

>member
-1 MFYFDILIY
+1 M
-10 YNNYKCI
+10 
-17 DKDFVM
+17 M
-23 AKVKSREEEI
+23 PKVKSREEEM
-33 QEQWLKYFKNIEKEN
+33 QEKWLMYFKNIEKEN
-48 ELIKLLL
+48 ELIRLLL
-55 EYYKKIETELNKIE
+55 KYYKKIEAEVNKIE

-74 KRNEDR
+74 KRNDDS
-80 FESERKPHRRE
+80 FEEGREYSPRKK

-102 TEFIS
+102 TEFVS

-132 ELNVLSDFKQKLAHY
+132 ELKVLSDFKQKLSHY
-147 SELKEKLEEFERE
+147 IELKGKLEEFERE

-166 DKNKFTSIY
+166 DKNKFTSLY
-175 LENFKGFTQKE
+175 LENFKGFIQKE
-186 KEKQDENTI
+186 EEKQCENTI

-209 GKSSILQSLLLMNQT
+209 GKSSILQSLLLLNQT
-224 VNEGGDYRTVCL
+224 VNEGGDYKTVCL
-236 LPKGQTANLGTF
+236 LPKGATVNLGTF

-273 DNENISAKQDTSLL
+273 DNENISVKQDTSLL
-287 TKLYFSYYFKLTR
+287 TKLYFSYYFKLTK
-300 GHTVL
+300 GHTIL
-305 SKIDIWARMIDYYNT
+305 SKIDIWAKIIDYCNT
-320 DTIMEI
+320 DTIVET
-326 PKKLVYTLELQ
+326 PKKLIYTLELKS
-337 PNQNDVYTIIRHCKN
+337 NQNNVYTIIRHYRN
-352 DIAPNEVFLGDTGE
+352 DIASDEVFLGDSGQ
-366 KQEVKKISFFRLE
+366 KQELKKISFFRLE
-379 EFLAEEPFKQIE
+379 EFLVEEPFKQIE
-391 EILKNLVYVSSFR
+391 EILQNLVYVSSFR

-425 EYTAEILYDNDI
+425 EYTAEILYDKEL
-437 KKDINIWL
+437 KKHINYWL

-463 SINLNDKKT
+463 SINLNDEKT
-472 HVQKINL
+472 HIQKINL

-495 SFKSENNTILVEEPE
+495 AFKSENNTILVEEPE

-515 KAQATLGAMFAEATQ
+515 KAQATLGEMFAVAAKE
-530 KRNNTFIIE
+530 RNNTFVIE

-547 RLEKLIRRGEL
+547 RLERLIRLGKL
-558 SEDDVSVIYVDKDE
+558 SKDDVSVIYVDKDI
-572 NGSKCIPLELDNE
+572 NGSKCIPLKLDDD
-585 GDIVNIS
+585 GDIVNINE
-592 DVPNGFF
+592 VPDGFF
-599 EEGFDELFDIDKDN
+599 EEGFNELFDVGNK

>member
-1 MFYFDILIY
+1 
-10 YNNYKCI
+10 
-17 DKDFVM
+17 M
-23 AKVKSREEEI
+23 AISKEE
-33 QEQWLKYFKNIEKEN
+33 QLKGAWLAYFKNIQKEN
-48 ELIKLLL
+48 ELIRLLL
-55 EYYKKIETELNKIE
+55 KYYKKIETEANKIE

-74 KRNEDR
+74 KRNDDS
-80 FESERKPHRRE
+80 FEGGREYSPRKK

-132 ELNVLSDFKQKLAHY
+132 ELKVLSDFKQKLSHY
-147 SELKEKLEEFERE
+147 IELKGKLEEFERE

-166 DKNKFTSIY
+166 DKNKFTSLY
-175 LENFKGFTQKE
+175 LENFKGFIQKE
-186 KEKQDENTI
+186 EEKQCENTI

-209 GKSSILQSLLLMNQT
+209 GKSSILQSLLLLNQT
-224 VNEGGDYRTVCL
+224 VNEGGDYKTVCL
-236 LPKGQTANLGTF
+236 LPKGSTVNLGTF

-287 TKLYFSYYFKLTR
+287 TKLYFSYYFKLTK
-300 GHTVL
+300 GHTIL
-305 SKIDIWARMIDYYNT
+305 SKIDIWAKIIDYCNT
-320 DTIMEI
+320 DTIVET
-326 PKKLVYTLELQ
+326 PKKLIYTLELKS
-337 PNQNDVYTIIRHCKN
+337 NQNNVYTIIRHYRN
-352 DIAPNEVFLGDTGE
+352 DIAPDEVFLGDSGQ
-366 KQEVKKISFFRLE
+366 KQELKKISFFRLE
-379 EFLAEEPFKQIE
+379 EFLVEEPFKKIE
-391 EILKNLVYVSSFR
+391 EILQNLVYVSSFR

-425 EYTAEILYDNDI
+425 EYTAEILYDKEL
-437 KKDINIWL
+437 KKHINYWL

-463 SINLNDKKT
+463 SINLNDEKT
-472 HVQKINL
+472 HIQKINL

-495 SFKSENNTILVEEPE
+495 AFKSENNTILVEEPE

-515 KAQATLGAMFAEATQ
+515 KAQATLGEMFAVAAKE
-530 KRNNTFIIE
+530 RNNTFVIE

-547 RLEKLIRRGEL
+547 RLERLIRLGKL
-558 SEDDVSVIYVDKDE
+558 SKDDVSVIYVDKNE
-572 NGSKCIPLELDNE
+572 NGSYCIPLILDDE
-585 GDIVNIS
+585 GDITNIN
-592 DVPNGFF
+592 DVPDGFF
-599 EEGFDELFDIDKDN
+599 EEGFNELFDVGNK

>member
-1 MFYFDILIY
+1 
-10 YNNYKCI
+10 
-17 DKDFVM
+17 M
-23 AKVKSREEEI
+23 AISKEEQLKEA
-33 QEQWLKYFKNIEKEN
+33 WLAYFKNIQKEN
-48 ELIKLLL
+48 ELIRLLL
-55 EYYKKIETELNKIE
+55 KYYKKIETEINKIE

-74 KRNEDR
+74 KRNDDS
-80 FESERKPHRRE
+80 FEEGREYSPRKK

-102 TEFIS
+102 TEFVS

-132 ELNVLSDFKQKLAHY
+132 ELKVLSDFKQKLSHY
-147 SELKEKLEEFERE
+147 IELKGKLEEFERE

-166 DKNKFTSIY
+166 DKNKFTSLY
-175 LENFKGFTQKE
+175 LENFKGFIQKE
-186 KEKQDENTI
+186 EEKQCENTI

-209 GKSSILQSLLLMNQT
+209 GKSSILQSLLLLNQT
-224 VNEGGDYRTVCL
+224 VNEGGDYKTVCL
-236 LPKGQTANLGTF
+236 LPKGATVNLGTF

-287 TKLYFSYYFKLTR
+287 TKLYFSYYFKLTK
-300 GHTVL
+300 GHTIL
-305 SKIDIWARMIDYYNT
+305 SKIDIWAKIIDYCNT
-320 DTIMEI
+320 DTIVET
-326 PKKLVYTLELQ
+326 PKKLIYTLELKS
-337 PNQNDVYTIIRHCKN
+337 NQNNVYTIIRHYRN
-352 DIAPNEVFLGDTGE
+352 DIASDEVFLGDSGQ
-366 KQEVKKISFFRLE
+366 KQELKKISFFRLE
-379 EFLAEEPFKQIE
+379 EFLVEEPFKQIE
-391 EILKNLVYVSSFR
+391 EILQNLVYVSSFR

-425 EYTAEILYDNDI
+425 EYTAEILYDKEL
-437 KKDINIWL
+437 KKNINYWL

-463 SINLNDKKT
+463 SINLNDEKT
-472 HVQKINL
+472 HIQKINL

-495 SFKSENNTILVEEPE
+495 AFKSENNTILVEEPE

-515 KAQATLGAMFAEATQ
+515 KAQATLGEMFAVAAKE
-530 KRNNTFIIE
+530 RNNTFVIE

-547 RLEKLIRRGEL
+547 RLERLIRQGKL
-558 SEDDVSVIYVDKDE
+558 SKDDVSVIYVDKNE
-572 NGSKCIPLELDNE
+572 NGSYCIPLILDNE
-585 GDIVNIS
+585 GDITNIN
-592 DVPNGFF
+592 DVPDGFF
-599 EEGFDELFDIDKDN
+599 EEGFNELFDVKK